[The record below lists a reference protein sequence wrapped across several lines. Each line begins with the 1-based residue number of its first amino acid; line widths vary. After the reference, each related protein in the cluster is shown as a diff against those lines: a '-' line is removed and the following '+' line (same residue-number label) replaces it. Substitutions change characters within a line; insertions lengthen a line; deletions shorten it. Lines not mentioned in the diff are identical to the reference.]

1 MKTKMKRLSSL
12 LLTLCLTLSLCL
24 GSAYAANRM
33 FSDSAG
39 HWAEDII
46 QELDKLSGI
55 LLALPL
61 LIAALVKEGGMGG
74 GDIKLTAA
82 AGFVLGLPA
91 GTVGLILGL
100 TAVLGYDL
108 FCKGIQKL
116 KKTEAPAAEGRV
128 LPLAPFLSAGFI
140 AAHIMN
146 LGGLIL

>member
-1 MKTKMKRLSSL
+1 MQADGVAQAALFCCL
-12 LLTLCLTLSLCL
+12 LLAASVWDLRKRIVPDTLCVLIFCTGLL
-24 GSAYAANRM
+24 AYTP
-33 FSDSAG
+33 
-39 HWAEDII
+39 
-46 QELDKLSGI
+46 DKLSGI

-108 FCKGIQKL
+108 FCKGIRKL
-116 KKTEAPAAEGRV
+116 KKTEAPAAGEHV

-140 AAHIMN
+140 AAYIMN

>member
-1 MKTKMKRLSSL
+1 MQADGVAQASLFCCL
-12 LLTLCLTLSLCL
+12 LLTASVWDIRKRIVPDTLCALIFCTGLL
-24 GSAYAANRM
+24 AYTP
-33 FSDSAG
+33 
-39 HWAEDII
+39 
-46 QELDKLSGI
+46 DKLSGI

-61 LIAALVKEGGMGG
+61 LIAALIKEGGMGG
-74 GDIKLTAA
+74 GDVKLVAS

-108 FCKGIQKL
+108 LCKGIRKL
-116 KKTEAPAAEGRV
+116 KKSKAPVAGERV

-140 AAHIMN
+140 AAYFMN